1 MKVMARFM
9 YFGRCVTP
17 KKLEMT
23 INTLKLEHIHGKWVT
38 KFSCWNEIKIGIHF
52 PGMFAVGKGKYGE
65 KCDFRILFAPKTEIN
80 HKKIDCCQ
88 KLPWKWQTIIGQ
100 YKKKKIDP
108 FFRCFGC
115 HEEQIWSDMD
125 ALGWLVPQIMKL
137 PINAL
142 QIKQNT
148 QKYQATNQLLQVHQ
162 NWSVFQMMLSAGRV
176 DTARYVCFG
185 AVFPIK
191 LNPPIKSWELSR
203 STWRA
208 TNKIQSVEVHQ
219 NWSISQVLLSSGK

>member
-1 MKVMARFM
+1 MVKESPSSVVGMRS
-9 YFGRCVTP
+9 
-17 KKLEMT
+17 KL
-23 INTLKLEHIHGKWVT
+23 V
-38 KFSCWNEIKIGIHF
+38 HF

-148 QKYQATNQLLQVHQ
+148 QKYQATQ
-162 NWSVFQMMLSAGRV
+162 SAVASASKLICFPDDVVSWKGR
-176 DTARYVCFG
+176 YSQICLFWG
-185 AVFPIK
+185 SF
-191 LNPPIKSWELSR
+191 S
-203 STWRA
+203 
-208 TNKIQSVEVHQ
+208 NKTESAH
-219 NWSISQVLLSSGK
+219 